1 MTPSEAAELHSPAVA
16 PSRAAGSM
24 AQGSNSRGGKPPRRG
39 VGTAPLG
46 TAPPGKAPPGGV
58 DQAFEL
64 WLNRGLHQLYD
75 DVAKEPLPDE
85 LLKLIEQD
93 KAAPRE

>member
-1 MTPSEAAELHSPAVA
+1 V
-16 PSRAAGSM
+16 
-24 AQGSNSRGGKPPRRG
+24 PP
-39 VGTAPLG
+39 T
-46 TAPPGKAPPGGV
+46 GV

-75 DVAKEPLPDE
+75 AVAKEPLPDE